1 MSETEIAE
9 RAACSGILC
18 RPLQQRA
25 PQFFIREMSRLMEN
39 PLTLSPLC
47 FLEQFSLWSS
57 PLKVTEY
64 LWTWDSLSEPPL
76 SPVTLHVEVSETRVW
91 MWHLGTRF
99 RGEHSSAG
107 MMVGLDHPRGLF
119 NPQWFYDSGKGIKIS
134 ISSLHVDL
142 PYGKKLGN
150 LQHVILMCPFCT
162 KYILS
167 GHSRLKENY
176 PSWKRL
182 WDGQVKGLCSA
193 TAWSKM
199 DIGEAAEAGCRE
211 RRKIYLSVWI

>member
-1 MSETEIAE
+1 
-9 RAACSGILC
+9 
-18 RPLQQRA
+18 
-25 PQFFIREMSRLMEN
+25 MSRLLEN

-47 FLEQFSLWSS
+47 FLEPFSLGSS
-57 PLKVTEY
+57 PRKVTEY
-64 LWTWDSLSEPPL
+64 LWTWDSFSRPPL
-76 SPVTLHVEVSETRVW
+76 SPVTLHWKVSKTRVW

-99 RGEHSSAG
+99 HGEHGSAG

-119 NPQWFYDSGKGIKIS
+119 QPQWFYDWGKGIKIS

-150 LQHVILMCPFCT
+150 LQHVILMCLLCT

-167 GHSRLKENY
+167 GHSRLKKNY
-176 PSWKRL
+176 PSWRRL

-199 DIGEAAEAGCRE
+199 DVREAAEAGCRK
-211 RRKIYLSVWI
+211 RRKIYLSVLI